1 MGDPRSRLISAIRE
15 SNSTQVG
22 GATALGR
29 EFDRS
34 IADELDAF
42 DPEMM
47 ENLTVGVKGKKK
59 KNKGGKSVRLLSRT
73 RWQLFG
79 ARSMTHAVHSAD
91 AAPLPTSSPRPK

>member
-1 MGDPRSRLISAIRE
+1 MDPASSRLISAIRE

-22 GATALGR
+22 GSTALGR

-47 ENLTVGVKGKKK
+47 ENLTVGVKGRKKR
-59 KNKGGKSVRLLSRT
+59 KGGRNVSRS
-73 RWQLFG
+73 
-79 ARSMTHAVHSAD
+79 RSTCEPASAKT
-91 AAPLPTSSPRPK
+91 AC